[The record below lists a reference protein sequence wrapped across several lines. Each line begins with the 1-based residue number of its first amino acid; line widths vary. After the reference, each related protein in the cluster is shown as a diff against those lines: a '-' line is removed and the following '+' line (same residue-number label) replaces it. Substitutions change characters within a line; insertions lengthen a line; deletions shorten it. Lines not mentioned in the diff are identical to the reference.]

1 MIACTTNRLREKE
14 QMAGTYFVADIHLTI
29 GNNDQKKLFS
39 SFLNHISGGRLY
51 IIGDLFDFWANN
63 KKVYAAHAW
72 VFDALRRAV
81 SRGCTVGL
89 LTGNRDFLL
98 RKAMIERFGIGYL
111 GEEAAVA
118 IDGKSF
124 FLAHGHTLCL
134 SDTQFLQYRARIWPL
149 FKMADRVL
157 PGYIENYLAGR
168 FMLQSKK
175 VIQAQDPALF
185 CFTRSAI
192 EKKFNAG
199 ADYVICG
206 HTHQPETFQSGPH
219 IFHALPAWDDK
230 AGYYLHYEHDVFIL
244 KQFTCA
250 V

>member
-1 MIACTTNRLREKE
+1 MNGAI
-14 QMAGTYFVADIHLTI
+14 FVADVHLNI
-29 GNNDQKKLFS
+29 NNRAQKNLFCAFLDQVS
-39 SFLNHISGGRLY
+39 SSSLY

-63 KKVYAAHAW
+63 KAVASAHTW
-72 VFDALRRAV
+72 VFDAVRSLI

-98 RKAMIERFGIGYL
+98 RRKFVESVGMRFL
-111 GEEAAVA
+111 GEEATVA

-134 SDTQFLQYRARIWPL
+134 ADRQFLNYRARMWPV

-157 PGYIENYLAGR
+157 PGWIENYLAGK
-168 FMLQSKK
+168 FMKQSKK
-175 VIQAQDPALF
+175 VIQAQNPSRF
-185 CFTRSAI
+185 RFTRKAI
-192 EKKFNAG
+192 EKKFTDG

-206 HTHQPETFQSGPH
+206 HTHQPETFQSGTH
-219 IFHALPAWDDK
+219 IFHALPAWDEK
-230 AGYYLHYEHDVFIL
+230 SGYYLHYEHDVFTL
-244 KQFTCA
+244 KRFTCA